1 MLKPLNSFLTVN
13 VQPLFSVLNLQ
24 PLMGAQNLD
33 LLWKEPL
40 GMFFSFLYPYI
51 MVFFSFLYPDIMVAS
66 RGKGGPGRGEKEWGE
81 LGYYFWGFCFHGF
94 RKK

>member
-51 MVFFSFLYPDIMVAS
+51 MVFFSFLYP
-66 RGKGGPGRGEKEWGE
+66 GR
-81 LGYYFWGFCFHGF
+81 
-94 RKK
+94 

>member
-33 LLWKEPL
+33 LLCKEPL
-40 GMFFSFLYPYI
+40 GMFFSFLYPY
-51 MVFFSFLYPDIMVAS
+51 IMVAS

>member
-1 MLKPLNSFLTVN
+1 MLKPLNSFFTVN

-51 MVFFSFLYPDIMVAS
+51 MVAS
-66 RGKGGPGRGEKEWGE
+66 RGKGGPGMEKRNGESSATIFGD
-81 LGYYFWGFCFHGF
+81 FVFMGFGRNRFPG
-94 RKK
+94 RMR